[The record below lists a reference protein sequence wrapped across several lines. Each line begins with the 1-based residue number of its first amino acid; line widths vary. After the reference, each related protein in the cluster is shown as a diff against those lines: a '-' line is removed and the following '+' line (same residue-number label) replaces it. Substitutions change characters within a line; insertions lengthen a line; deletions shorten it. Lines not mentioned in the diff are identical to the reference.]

1 MSFFKE
7 QELQFIERTKSLL
20 EQYDKLEVVPN
31 QEEKYEVT
39 LLLNCCV
46 GLLILPQSKWHVRIP
61 QEEISSLQWGIDPSK
76 ISICKSKSLVDE
88 PKNLQNVTRHLRN
101 SIAHHNFTILKNEN
115 EEIGSIE
122 FKDFPPRTKSTKT
135 FELTIEIKPLKKFL
149 LKFSEEMIRIMEA
162 AKR

>member
-1 MSFFKE
+1 M
-7 QELQFIERTKSLL
+7 
-20 EQYDKLEVVPN
+20 
-31 QEEKYEVT
+31 
-39 LLLNCCV
+39 
-46 GLLILPQSKWHVRIP
+46 
-61 QEEISSLQWGIDPSK
+61 
-76 ISICKSKSLVDE
+76 
-88 PKNLQNVTRHLRN
+88 RN
-101 SIAHHNFTILKNEN
+101 SIAHHNFKILKNEN